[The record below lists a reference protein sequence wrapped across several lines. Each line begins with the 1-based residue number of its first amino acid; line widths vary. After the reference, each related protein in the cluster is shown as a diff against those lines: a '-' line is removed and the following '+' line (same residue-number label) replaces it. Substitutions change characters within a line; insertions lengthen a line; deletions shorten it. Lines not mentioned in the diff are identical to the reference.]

1 MKINQEWKNRENI
14 IKLELQDLKAQQKEA
29 MNAFTYDTKTLKAE
43 IAKDPSEWDCD
54 LINNMALCAKD
65 RNEELK
71 MIRRN
76 IERLEGERKTNAW
89 KKYEG

>member
-14 IKLELQDLKAQQKEA
+14 IKLELQDLKTQQREA
-29 MNAFTYDTKTLKAE
+29 MNAFAYDMKTLKAE

-54 LINNMALCAKD
+54 TINNMALCAKD
-65 RNEELK
+65 RNDELK

-76 IERLEGERKTNAW
+76 IERLEDERKTNAW
-89 KKYEG
+89 KKYEA